1 MISDSPYHLNMKS
14 NPRMPLDFISRKQMK
29 ERLEAEITMRRF
41 SIVSSK
47 QVATMFEIIT
57 DNFIANY

>member
-29 ERLEAEITMRRF
+29 ELLEAEITMRRF

-47 QVATMFEIIT
+47 
-57 DNFIANY
+57 